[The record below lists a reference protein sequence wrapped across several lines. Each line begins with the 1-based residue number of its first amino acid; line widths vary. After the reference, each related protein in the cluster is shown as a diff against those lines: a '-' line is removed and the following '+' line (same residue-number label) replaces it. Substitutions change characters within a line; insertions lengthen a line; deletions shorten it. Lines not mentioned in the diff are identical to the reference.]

1 MFCCV
6 RNLLRTIAVV
16 TCFVG
21 GATCVYPVYA
31 ANSDAPTL
39 VIRHAK
45 VFDGRSLTLLPDH
58 AILISG
64 NRIVSVLPDPG
75 VATTT
80 WQSAHIIDA
89 NGRVVTPGLIDAH
102 VHTTVVV
109 GIPRLRDSDP
119 GYLAARSGAEAHAML
134 MRGFTTIR
142 DMAGPAFGLQQAIDE
157 GVLEGPRIFPSG
169 AMIGQTSGHADL
181 RQRGDTPSRRWTG
194 RLDALEERG
203 YVLIADGPDE
213 VQAGVRE
220 QLRLGATQI
229 KVAAGGGVSSAYDP
243 IDSVQYSPAEL
254 LAAVQSAEDFGT
266 YVAVHAYTS
275 ESTTRAVLAGAR
287 SVEHAQLI
295 DEPTMRLIAE
305 RGVFLSPQAHL
316 FSDDS
321 PAAAQQTAAQRAKA
335 SVVSA
340 GLDRMMLLARKYK
353 VKVAFGTDLFGA
365 PQMFGAESREFGA
378 RLRWFSSGEVLQQAT
393 SINGDLLAMSGT
405 RNPYGRL
412 GVLEDGALADLL
424 ILDGNPLEDIR
435 ILEMP
440 DQAIRVIVKDGRVVK
455 NGL

>member
-220 QLRLGATQI
+220 RSRDDARSRRTSPCARRRGLAGPGQRAAHDQPGAVRLAHQAGSPGRAVPRGRWRRPRGSGGRGPPGVRLRQ
-229 KVAAGGGVSSAYDP
+229 AGGGREPRRGRWRGRGAGSDQIGARRP
-243 IDSVQYSPAEL
+243 H
-254 LAAVQSAEDFGT
+254 AVLRHRHLD
-266 YVAVHAYTS
+266 VVHAFAQ
-275 ESTTRAVLAGAR
+275 EIRPTTRLPISRR
-287 SVEHAQLI
+287 SRRSASS
-295 DEPTMRLIAE
+295 
-305 RGVFLSPQAHL
+305 LS
-316 FSDDS
+316 
-321 PAAAQQTAAQRAKA
+321 T
-335 SVVSA
+335 
-340 GLDRMMLLARKYK
+340 
-353 VKVAFGTDLFGA
+353 
-365 PQMFGAESREFGA
+365 
-378 RLRWFSSGEVLQQAT
+378 
-393 SINGDLLAMSGT
+393 
-405 RNPYGRL
+405 
-412 GVLEDGALADLL
+412 
-424 ILDGNPLEDIR
+424 
-435 ILEMP
+435 
-440 DQAIRVIVKDGRVVK
+440 
-455 NGL
+455 